1 MPSAFTL
8 IVLMTDYCVGFCLV
22 DSFGYQLCVIQL
34 MGPRW
39 HLVCLSA
46 AALPT
51 LFASLLCALLQ
62 KAKRAHCLDD
72 DNIWL
77 L

>member
-8 IVLMTDYCVGFCLV
+8 VVLMADYYIGFCCV

-34 MGPRW
+34 MGLRW

-46 AALPT
+46 AALRP
-51 LFASLLCALLQ
+51 LFAPLLRTLLLQ
-62 KAKRAHCLDD
+62 AKRAHCLDD
-72 DNIWL
+72 DNTWL